1 MFKRVLAIATLA
13 LMLAACV
20 PAGGIPGAGF
30 LGTFGQPT
38 GDHPSQVGAIITRVD
53 PVITRVEAG
62 AGAALAGGCSAAP
75 TGVCGG
81 CTAVCPVGRPAR
93 CTTGETRYAAPA
105 SGGVSTCTREAV
117 CACG

>member
-13 LMLAACV
+13 LALAGCV

-30 LGTFGQPT
+30 LGTFGQPA
-38 GDHPSQVGAIITRVD
+38 GDHPSQVDA
-53 PVITRVEAG
+53 VITRVEAG
-62 AGAALAGGCSAAP
+62 AGAAQAAGCSAAP

-81 CTAVCPVGRPAR
+81 CTAVCPAGQPAR
-93 CTTGETRYAAPA
+93 CATGVTRYAAPG
-105 SGGVSTCTREAV
+105 SGRASTCVREAV

>member
-13 LMLAACV
+13 LALAACV

-38 GDHPSQVGAIITRVD
+38 GDHPSQANA
-53 PVITRVEAG
+53 VITPVEAS
-62 AGAALAGGCSAAP
+62 AGTAQAAACTAAP

-81 CTAVCPVGRPAR
+81 CTAVCPVGTPAR
-93 CTTGETRYAAPA
+93 CATGVTRYAEPA
-105 SGGVSTCTREAV
+105 SGAASVCTREAV

>member
-13 LMLAACV
+13 LALTACL
-20 PAGGIPGAGF
+20 PAGGLPGADF

-38 GDHPSQVGAIITRVD
+38 GDHPSRVGA
-53 PVITRVEAG
+53 VITRVEAG
-62 AGAALAGGCSAAP
+62 PGAAQAGGCTAAP

-81 CTAVCPVGRPAR
+81 CTAVCPVGRPAQ
-93 CTTGETRYAAPA
+93 CTSGVTRYPAPGSGGAPA
-105 SGGVSTCTREAV
+105 CTREAV

>member
-1 MFKRVLAIATLA
+1 MFKRILAIATLA
-13 LMLAACV
+13 LTLGACV
-20 PAGGIPGAGF
+20 PAGGIPGAEF

-38 GDHPSQVGAIITRVD
+38 GAHASQVDA
-53 PVITRVEAG
+53 VITRIEASP
-62 AGAALAGGCSAAP
+62 GAAQAGGCTAAP

-93 CTTGETRYAAPA
+93 CATGATRYAAPG
-105 SGGVSTCTREAV
+105 SGGVSTCTQEAV

>member
-13 LMLAACV
+13 LALAACV
-20 PAGGIPGAGF
+20 PAGGLPGADF

-38 GDHPSQVGAIITRVD
+38 GDHPSRVGA
-53 PVITRVEAG
+53 VITVVDAG
-62 AGAALAGGCSAAP
+62 AGATPTGTCSAAP

-81 CTAVCPVGRPAR
+81 CTAVCPVGRPAQ
-93 CTTGETRYAAPA
+93 CMSGVTRYAAPG
-105 SGGVSTCTREAV
+105 SGAAATCTRQAV

>member
-1 MFKRVLAIATLA
+1 MFKRVLAIAAVVLA
-13 LMLAACV
+13 LAACV

-38 GDHPSQVGAIITRVD
+38 SDHPSQVNA
-53 PVITRVEAG
+53 VITPVEAG
-62 AGAALAGGCSAAP
+62 AGAAQGGSCSAAP

-81 CTAVCPVGRPAR
+81 CTAACRVGQPAR
-93 CTTGETRYAAPA
+93 CMSGVTRYAAPA
-105 SGGVSTCTREAV
+105 SGAASTCTREAV

>member
-13 LMLAACV
+13 LTLAACV
-20 PAGGIPGAGF
+20 PAGGIPGAEF

-38 GDHPSQVGAIITRVD
+38 GSHPSQVSA
-53 PVITRVEAG
+53 VITRVEAG
-62 AGAALAGGCSAAP
+62 AGAAQAGACSAAP

-81 CTAVCPVGRPAR
+81 CTATCAVGRPAR
-93 CTTGETRYAAPA
+93 CASGVTRYAAPG
-105 SGGVSTCTREAV
+105 SGAASTCVRDAV

>member
-13 LMLAACV
+13 LALAACV
-20 PAGGIPGAGF
+20 PAGGLPGADF

-38 GDHPSQVGAIITRVD
+38 GDHPSQVGAVITRVD
-53 PVITRVEAG
+53 AG
-62 AGAALAGGCSAAP
+62 ADAAQTASCSAAP

-81 CTAVCPVGRPAR
+81 CTATCPAGQPAR
-93 CTTGETRYAAPA
+93 CGSGVTRYAAPG
-105 SGGVSTCTREAV
+105 SGGASTCTREAV